1 MKREKDKEQNPHLP
15 NDLIEIVAYDYR
27 NNETV
32 LKEIEKNTELLNEI
46 ESTYSRRLDKILTK
60 IIRAMNEIKRA
71 DDVAIKE
78 NLEEW
83 QKKLWQK
90 HSKWNQKYWK
100 KKRNCEKI
108 IYSLWNSIKSKN

>member
-1 MKREKDKEQNPHLP
+1 MKQEKDKEQNPFFP
-15 NDLIEIVAYDYR
+15 NDQIEVVADDYR

-46 ESTYSRRLDKILTK
+46 ESIYNRQLDKILTK
-60 IIRAMNEIKRA
+60 IIRVMNEIKRV
-71 DDVAIKE
+71 DDGAIKE
-78 NLEEW
+78 NLEER

-90 HSKWNQKYWK
+90 HSKWNQKYWR

-108 IYSLWNSIKSKN
+108 IYSLWSSIISKN

>member
-1 MKREKDKEQNPHLP
+1 MKREKEKKQNPYFP
-15 NDLIEIVAYDYR
+15 NDQIEIVADDYL

-46 ESTYSRRLDKILTK
+46 ESAYSRRLDKILTK
-60 IIRAMNEIKRA
+60 IIRIMNEIKRA
-71 DDVAIKE
+71 DELAIKE
-78 NLEEW
+78 NLEER

-100 KKRNCEKI
+100 KRGNCEKI
-108 IYSLWNSIKSKN
+108 IYSLWSSIISEN

>member
-1 MKREKDKEQNPHLP
+1 MKREKEQNQNLYFP
-15 NDLIEIVAYDYR
+15 NDQIEIVADDYR
-27 NNETV
+27 DNETV
-32 LKEIEKNTELLNEI
+32 LKEIEKNTELLDAI
-46 ESTYSRRLDKILTK
+46 ESTYNRQVDKILTK
-60 IIRAMNEIKRA
+60 IIRVMNEIKRV

-78 NLEEW
+78 NLEER

-108 IYSLWNSIKSKN
+108 IYSLWSSIKSKN

>member
-1 MKREKDKEQNPHLP
+1 MKMEKEKKQNPYFP
-15 NDLIEIVAYDYR
+15 NDQTEIVADDYR

-60 IIRAMNEIKRA
+60 IIRVMNEIKRA
-71 DDVAIKE
+71 DDVAIKV
-78 NLEEW
+78 NLEEQ

-108 IYSLWNSIKSKN
+108 IYSLWSSIISKN